1 MSAILRL
8 GMVGLDTSHCEAF
21 ARMLHEPENVHYQPG
36 AAIVALYGGGSDA
49 FSLSRDRVQGFTAT
63 LQQITAAPLYD
74 NLAALSRDVDAI
86 FLESV
91 DGRQHV
97 AQFTEL
103 AAGKPV
109 FIDKPFATSSA
120 DARALIRRAQE
131 TGTPVMSCSSLRYAS
146 GLADALAA
154 AAGEQIVG
162 CETFGPAPL
171 LDDYPGLF
179 WYGIHAAEMLFA
191 ALGPGCRQ
199 VQTLERPGV
208 DVVVGD
214 WAGCQ
219 GGDLANERTG
229 VMRGTRVGAREFGYV
244 VHAASGVRCG
254 LADATS
260 ATTARLLADILT
272 FFRSGHSPLD
282 LATTFEIIAF
292 LEAAEASRAQ
302 GGRPVTLEVL

>member
-103 AAGKPV
+103 AAGKPI

-131 TGTPVMSCSSLRYAS
+131 TGTPVMSCSSLRYAA
-146 GLADALAA
+146 GLADVLAA
-154 AAGEQIVG
+154 TGDEQIVG

-199 VQTLERPGV
+199 VQCLARPGV

-214 WAGCQ
+214 WACCQ

-244 VHAASGVRCG
+244 LHTASGVRCG

-260 ATTARLLADILT
+260 ATTARLLADILA
-272 FFRSGHSPLD
+272 FFRSGRSPVD
-282 LATTFEIIAF
+282 LAMTFEIIAF
-292 LEAAEASRAQ
+292 LEAAEASRGQ
-302 GGRPVTLEVL
+302 DGRPVVLETF

>member
-21 ARMLHEPENVHYQPG
+21 ARMLHDPENVHYQPG
-36 AAIVALYGGGSDA
+36 AAIVALYAGGSDA

-63 LQQITAAPLYD
+63 LQQITGAPLYD
-74 NLAALSRDVDAI
+74 NLVALSRDVDAI

-91 DGRQHV
+91 DGRQHAEQF
-97 AQFTEL
+97 AQL

-131 TGTPVMSCSSLRYAS
+131 TGTPVMSCSSLRYAT

-154 AAGEQIVG
+154 AGEGQVVG
-162 CETFGPAPL
+162 GETFGPAPL

-179 WYGIHAAEMLFA
+179 WYGIHAAEMLFS

-199 VQTLERPGV
+199 AQCLARPGV
-208 DVVVGD
+208 DLVLGD

-219 GGDLANERTG
+219 GGDPANERTG
-229 VMRGTRVGAREFGYV
+229 VMRGTRAGAREFGYV
-244 VHAASGVRCG
+244 LHTASGVRCG

-260 ATTARLLADILT
+260 ATTARLLADILA
-272 FFRSGHSPLD
+272 FFRSGRSPVD
-282 LATTFEIIAF
+282 PATTFEIIAF

>member
-1 MSAILRL
+1 MSDVLKL

-21 ARMLHEPENVHYQPG
+21 ARMLHDPENAHYQPG
-36 AAIVALYGGGSDA
+36 AAIVALYGGGSEA
-49 FSLSRDRVQGFTAT
+49 FSLSHDRVQGFTAT
-63 LQQITAAPLYD
+63 LQQITGAPLYD
-74 NLAALSRDVDAI
+74 DLAALARDVDAI

-91 DGRQHV
+91 DGRQHA
-97 AQFTEL
+97 AQFAEL
-103 AAGKPV
+103 AIGKPV

-120 DARALIRRAQE
+120 DARALIRRANE
-131 TGTPVMSCSSLRYAS
+131 TLTPVMSCSSLRYAA

-154 AAGEQIVG
+154 AAGEQIAG

-191 ALGPGCRQ
+191 ALGPGCWQ
-199 VQTLERPGV
+199 VQILARPGV

-214 WAGCQ
+214 WNDG
-219 GGDLANERTG
+219 RPG
-229 VMRGTRVGAREFGYV
+229 VMRGTRAGAREFGYV
-244 VHAASGVRCG
+244 VHTDRGVRCG

-260 ATTARLLADILT
+260 ATTARLLADILA
-272 FFRSGHSPLD
+272 FFRSGRSPID

-302 GGRPVTLEVL
+302 GGLPVPL

>member
-1 MSAILRL
+1 MSDVLKL

-21 ARMLHEPENVHYQPG
+21 ARMLHDPENIHYQPG
-36 AAIVALYGGGSDA
+36 AAIVALYAGGSDA

-63 LQQITAAPLYD
+63 LQQITGAPLYD
-74 NLAALSRDVDAI
+74 DLAALARNVDAI

-91 DGRQHV
+91 DGRQHAEQF
-97 AQFTEL
+97 AQL
-103 AAGKPV
+103 AIGKPV

-120 DARALIRRAQE
+120 DARALIRRAYE
-131 TGTPVMSCSSLRYAS
+131 THTPVMSCSSLRYAA
-146 GLADALAA
+146 GPADVLAA
-154 AAGEQIVG
+154 AGDGQVVG

-199 VQTLERPGV
+199 VQTLARPGV
-208 DVVVGD
+208 DVLLSD
-214 WAGCQ
+214 WSGNRAGM
-219 GGDLANERTG
+219 
-229 VMRGTRVGAREFGYV
+229 MRGTRVGAREFGYV
-244 VHAASGVRCG
+244 LHTDGGVRCG

-260 ATTARLLADILT
+260 ATTARLLADILA
-272 FFRSGHSPLD
+272 FFRSGRSPID

-292 LEAAEASRAQ
+292 LEAAEASRGQ
-302 GGRPVTLEVL
+302 GGRPVPLEIL

>member
-1 MSAILRL
+1 MSDILRL

-21 ARMLHEPENVHYQPG
+21 ARMLHDPENAHYQPG

-63 LQQITAAPLYD
+63 LQQITGAPLYD
-74 NLAALSRDVDAI
+74 DLAALSRDVDAI

-131 TGTPVMSCSSLRYAS
+131 TGTPVTSCSSLRYAT
-146 GLADALAA
+146 GLADALAV
-154 AAGEQIVG
+154 AGAGQIAG

-199 VQTLERPGV
+199 VQTLARPGV
-208 DVVVGD
+208 DVVLGD
-214 WAGCQ
+214 WVGCQ
-219 GGDLANERTG
+219 GGDLATERTG

-244 VHAASGVRCG
+244 VHTAAGVRCG

-260 ATTARLLADILT
+260 ATTARLLADILA
-272 FFRSGHSPLD
+272 FFRSGRSPID
-282 LATTFEIIAF
+282 LAMTFEIIAF
-292 LEAAEASRAQ
+292 LEAAETSRAQ
-302 GGRPVTLEVL
+302 GGRAMPLEIL